1 MGLLI
6 TFKSTEPP
14 RCEGG
19 PTELMVGSIPTCLLL
34 VTSKLCSWRKNKPSL
49 KYLPRLNQRR
59 KRFLKR
65 NSRGKSSKWIEVKV
79 RCNCDQR
86 PRNKRFPVFGYI
98 PTFLLT
104 FLNFFFFCDRYS
116 ISLVF

>member
-1 MGLLI
+1 MGLNPMRNTRDSTLIIWLLI

-19 PTELMVGSIPTCLLL
+19 PTELTVGSIPTCLLL
-34 VTSKLCSWRKNKPSL
+34 VTSKLCSWRKNKPSP
-49 KYLPRLNQRR
+49 KYLPRLSQRR

-79 RCNCDQR
+79 RCNLIKGQEI
-86 PRNKRFPVFGYI
+86 NVFLFLV
-98 PTFLLT
+98 TFQK
-104 FLNFFFFCDRYS
+104 
-116 ISLVF
+116 